1 VPAHPDPCFQN
12 PCGPFSSCRVVKQR
26 PVCECLAGYYG
37 APPQCH
43 PECLTNSD
51 CPKYLACVNEKCVDP
66 CVGTCGRLAQCQVV
80 NHSPL
85 CSCPQGYEG
94 DPHIQCLLIQTTTPR
109 PIIVSTPHPSSPPP
123 EITTHPSPCTP
134 NPCAQSAVC
143 TPQGQYFECACL
155 PGMFGNPYVECRAE
169 CIVDSDC
176 ARNKACERNKCVD
189 PCKGVCG
196 AQAECHVIMHKPVC
210 MCPQH
215 LTGDAYIAC
224 SPIPTSVTSTPASPV
239 AGGPCDPSPC
249 GQLAECHEEDD
260 QPVCECLSGY
270 FGDPNIA
277 CRPTCSADSQCESGH
292 ACVNDRCIDPCPGT
306 CGINA
311 ECRVPNHIPICTC
324 PPGYSGSPYQRC
336 FPHEDVDSS
345 EEREMCDACGPN
357 ADCREVGDRPVCT
370 CRAGFIGAP
379 PNCRPVCVVNRDCS
393 ASMACIR
400 QKCVDPCPG
409 ACGTN
414 AECRVINHSPV
425 CTCIPGYTGEP
436 FARCNRIPPA
446 VVTTPPPSKEPDPC
460 AQGICAANAECRI
473 KGTRAVCTC
482 RPGYFG
488 NPYEQCRPECII
500 NSQCPQYLACVKQQC
515 KDPCPGTCGIDAICE
530 VVNHNP
536 VCTCPRSMT
545 GDPFSRCEPI
555 RGPRDPCNPTPCGP
569 YTNCHVVAD
578 RAVCSCL
585 PDYIGNPDLGC
596 RPECTINS
604 DCPLSKACINTKC
617 VDPCVGVCG
626 SEALCS
632 VVSHNPLCN
641 CPDGY
646 TGDPLHACRPK
657 PVVPKDPC
665 NPTPCGPNA
674 NCAVV
679 DALAKCSCYPGYIG
693 NPYVECRPECT
704 INSDCPKYLACVNQK
719 CRDPCQDGSCG
730 VNALCDVI
738 NHRAMCSCPR
748 AYKGNPYIECLLD
761 TTSRPPPIAEMPH
774 RRPPVPTTSHPTLIP
789 SPPPIIVGCE
799 KNDQCNFDTTCI
811 NRLCTDICTPGLC
824 GKNAEC
830 HTIGHRPICLCPAGT
845 TGNPTQG
852 CLSLVT
858 EKPLTDLPIKG
869 TPHSPEYDPPHP
881 ITGPVTMP
889 LPPLAETHTT
899 RPIQTPTTTPI
910 PPPIVPPIAIACENS
925 DDCTMDNSCINNLC
939 YDVCSL
945 GICGDDAE
953 CKIGSHRPVC
963 SCPPGTTGDPLH
975 ECVSLLAETTISP
988 QPPIAEII
996 PTQPGDPVHPIT
1008 GPTSPSAPPLAEHPS
1023 PRPTPPPVTLP
1034 PPPPP
1039 TPGPLPVG
1047 CESSGE
1053 CPFNNSCV
1061 NKLCFDICHP
1071 GFCGENANCQTVGHR
1086 PTCICPVGTTGNPN
1100 IKCSALAVDTPVPL
1114 PPVVGDR
1121 PPAQEI
1127 IINPVTGPTAPGLPP
1142 LTEEPKHPPTEPPI
1156 TRPPPPVIV
1165 PLPVACENNDDCDMD
1180 NSCLNMMC
1188 YEVCSLGVCGEK
1200 SNCRI
1205 ISHRPVCLCQP
1216 GTTGDPQEGCRAI
1229 LTERPIIV
1237 AERPIADITL
1247 DREQPIQPVVGPS
1260 TPPPL
1265 PLAEAPIPHT
1275 TEPPAPLPPPI
1286 PTAPPNAVGCV
1297 SSDDCPVENSCIN
1310 RLCLDICH
1318 PGFCGEAADCR
1329 TVGHRPS
1336 CVCPPGTTGNP
1347 TERCMALATE
1357 IAVTHSPMAGITVL
1371 PPGEPVIPAS
1381 GPSSPTD
1388 PPLAEPP
1395 TRRPPEPTSPR
1406 PPPLPIIPPLV
1417 IACENNDDCASDN
1430 SCINNLCYDVCS
1442 LGVCGDDAECKIAKH
1457 RPVCN
1462 CPPGT
1467 TGDPLR
1473 ECVSLVAEKP
1483 ISLKPPIAEI
1493 MPTQPGDPVHPITG
1507 PTSPGAPPLAEHSR
1521 PRPPLPPVTLP
1532 PPPPPTPGPLPV
1544 GCESSDD
1551 CPFDN
1556 SCVNKLCFDICH
1568 PGLCGENADC
1578 ETVRHHPTCTCPL
1591 GTTGNP
1597 NVKCSAL
1604 AVDDLVPL
1612 PPPIVGDRPPADEIA
1627 IHPITGPTAPGLPPL
1642 VEEPK
1647 RPPTEPPVTRP
1658 PPPVI
1663 VPLVP
1668 VACENND
1675 DCDMDNSC
1683 LNQLCYDVCS
1693 LGICGEKAECVSIN
1707 HRPVCL
1713 CYPGTTG
1720 DPQEGCRAI
1729 STEKPVITTEHPIA
1743 DITVDREKPIHP
1755 VVGPSTSPPLPLAEA
1770 PIPHTTEPPA
1780 PLPPPIPTA
1789 PPNAVGCV
1797 SSDDCPVEN
1806 SCINRLCLDICHPG
1820 FCGEAADCRTVGHRP
1835 SCVCPPGTTG
1845 NPTER
1850 CMALATEIAVTHSP
1864 MAGITVLPPGEPVIP
1879 ASGPSSPTDPPLAE
1893 PPTRRP
1899 PEPTSPRPPPLPI
1912 IPPLVIACENNDDC
1926 ASDNSC
1932 INNLCYDVCSLGV
1945 CGDDAECKI
1954 AKHRPVCNC
1963 PPGTTGDPLRECVS
1977 LVAEKPI
1984 SLKPPVA
1991 EIMPT
1996 QPGDPVRPITGPTSP
2011 GAPPLVEHSRP
2022 RPTLPP
2028 VTLPPPPPTPGP
2040 LPVGC
2045 ESSDDCPFYN
2055 SCVNKLCF
2063 DICHPG
2069 LCGEN
2074 ADCETVGHRP
2084 TCNCPLGTTGN
2095 PNVKCSALAV
2105 DAPVPLHPPVVGD
2118 RHPIE
2123 QIIIHPITG
2132 PTAPG
2137 LPPLAEK
2144 PKHPTTEP
2152 PLTRPPPPPIVPLV
2166 PVACENNDDCD
2177 MDNSCLNQ
2185 LCYDVCSLG
2194 ICGEDADCKTL
2205 NHRPVCLCPPGTTGN
2220 PQVICSSLVTLPP
2233 ETVGPIPGITS
2244 VPPSEPVLP
2253 IAASTEV
2260 PLPPLVS
2267 MPPVHPAL
2275 PEPPVIPF
2283 VPTPPPLPTGC
2294 SSNDECPFD
2303 NTCVNQL
2310 CFDVCYPGLCGH
2322 NANCQTTE
2330 HRPACVCP
2338 KGTTGNPTIACI
2350 ALVTESSV
2358 EPLPPLVHSTP
2369 HPPEDI
2375 MVPILPPTT
2384 PRPPPLVV
2392 MPTTTPEPLP
2402 PRPPITPILPP
2413 IVIACQ
2419 NNDECPADNSC
2430 LNHICYDVCSLGI
2443 CGENAECQIFNQR
2456 PVCEC
2461 PTGTRGNPTEG
2472 CQAIHMEHTTLAM
2485 PTKDTPSPVVD
2496 VSVIPVAAPD
2506 HTTPLPLFEL
2516 SSPRPSP
2523 PPFVTPP
2530 LPPTAPP
2537 FPVGCQSADEC
2548 PYDNSCVNQLCLDIC
2563 YPGLCGENA
2572 ECQTR
2577 AHKIECKC
2585 PPGTTGNPTLKCSA
2599 LSVLQPTIPQ
2609 PPISGAHTPLS
2620 QQPLQPI
2627 AAPDSTTPSPMAEV
2641 TTTRSPEPFIPVHPP
2656 PPIIPPI
2663 LIACE
2668 NNDNCDIDNSCIN
2681 LLCYPVC
2688 SLGICGEN
2696 AECKSLDHRAVCI
2709 CPSGTTGNPQHH
2721 CQALVTEVPPTLP
2734 PPFKEIHP
2742 QPKEPIMPVAAPTS
2756 PTHPP
2761 LVLTQPPQVTEPP
2774 ASPPAL
2780 PVTDGP
2786 LPIGCTTSG
2795 VCAFDEQCYNRLCV
2809 KVCSVQPCQTDSEC
2823 IAQMHQ
2829 AICTPVVALTEKPQC
2844 LLDEHCFNTQVCT
2857 SGVCREVCLT
2867 TNPCAPMAV
2876 CTAHNHRPICNCP
2889 PGYIGNPFVACR
2901 RPEPPTPPPYQP
2913 PTTPQPECLV
2923 DNDCAYNLACLNQQC
2938 QDPCQSRDVCG
2949 FNAECI
2955 VTVHTPTCMCSPG
2968 YTGNPYVRCRPPTAP
2983 ILTPAP
2989 PSLKPQCTRNEDCP
3003 ADRACYS
3010 GSCQNPCE
3018 VGKPCAPTALCDAIR
3033 HRALCSCPRGMSGDP
3048 HLQCTSIEVSTPQP
3062 ECLEDERCSDTL
3074 ACINEHC
3081 QDPCALYDNCAP
3093 NAECHVIRHRA
3104 VCSCPDG
3111 YIGNPNIQCLVAG
3124 CRSNSECPVLHACIN
3139 RECEDPCKFEK
3150 CGLNAECR
3158 SLNQRAKCYCPESLL
3173 GDPYVR
3179 CERPECTSDPEC
3191 PSWLACISQE
3201 CRDPCNCGPGAQCRV
3216 INHRPLCTCPP
3227 DHQGDPNVQCVPK
3240 PALEPSYKECQ
3251 TDGECPSKMACFD
3264 GRCDDPCQVINP
3276 CGTNA
3281 KCHVI
3286 DTLPFRTM
3294 TCECLPGFTGN
3305 AYVECTLR
3313 PTVEPGCTT
3322 DDECPPTEVCRNRQC
3337 LDPCAVLN
3345 PCAPNAECQV
3355 LNRRTDC
3362 SCPPGRTGNPHVNC
3376 YEIPLEEPECRVD
3389 PDCTNEQACI
3399 KEVCVDPCLV
3409 EEPCG
3414 RQALCRTNQHRPIC
3428 YCPEGW
3434 AGNPRTECFKPDCM
3448 KDDECPTDKMC
3459 VNQHCVDPCLHS
3471 DRACGTNAGCRA
3483 ILHRAQCFC
3492 PPGTQGNPTIACVTV
3507 GCTSNDDCA
3516 DDKACDSLNR
3526 VCIPVCEETTCA
3538 VQAECRAANHAALCL
3553 CPPPLTGN
3561 PFLQCY
3567 QVKEP
3572 VTDAPIEPECRQD
3585 SDCRSQ
3591 HACINALCQNPCVIT
3606 SPCLP
3611 SQECHVVDSVP
3622 LKTIMCQCP
3631 PDYIFV
3637 KEGICVRPEPECR
3650 SDSDC
3655 QNHEAC
3661 REGTCVNVCGGE
3673 PCGLNAVCQGVNHR
3687 HQCQCA
3693 EGYTGDPNIHCKRM
3707 PPLVTLP
3714 EPDCLID
3721 DDCSKDLSCADQRC
3735 VNPCIRENP
3744 CAKNAFCYTRDHRP
3758 VCRCPEG
3765 FIGDPQIECQP
3776 LTVPPEALCLRD
3788 SECPDSLA
3796 CLGGQC
3802 VDPCS
3807 CGENAVCRVI
3817 NHHAVCSCALDYD
3830 GDPYTACFYK
3840 GCTTDDSCPTTYIC
3854 HNSYCIDPCHVNNP
3868 CAINAEC
3875 FAVNREAR
3883 CRCPTG
3889 LDGDPHVKCQTLKCE
3904 IDTDCPKD
3912 RTCQHGQCVDPCI
3925 YTTCAD
3931 SAICTPAEHRGECR
3945 CAPGY
3950 RGDATFRCEP
3960 DVEPICTKDKD
3971 CGTGLACISEHCQS
3985 LCSSKVCGE
3994 NAVCHVVESVP
4005 FKAMVCKCLPGQ
4017 VGDAH
4022 TQCRLIPEKT
4032 GCVRDKDCAMGL
4044 ACVGGVCRDPCNCGV
4059 NALCTVIKHRPICT
4073 CAQGYEGNPHI
4084 ACSATGCTSNSQCPD
4099 DRACYN
4105 GNCVSPCLLDNP
4117 CSPRAECRP
4126 IAHKATCFCAS
4137 GTSGDP
4143 LKECKVIGCSTNRDC
4158 PPDRACLNG
4167 RCLDQCIYNNT
4178 CAPNTECR
4186 SIDHRVE
4193 CRCPVGFEGIPT
4205 VVCREK
4211 TPRDCRSDFDCESE
4225 YGCMEGRCQKPC
4237 QVLKPCQDPTVCT
4250 LVATRPLKTM
4260 TCSCPSHMVTSRQ
4273 GQCVNLELP
4282 ISVGCRA
4289 DSECPGDQACLNTRC
4304 VTPCSCGQHAECYVR
4319 DHRPIC
4325 TCLPGYQ
4332 GNPNI
4337 GCYKA
4342 GCSKD
4347 EECPLDTMCSSGV
4360 CINPCAVKDP
4370 CDISAECYPENHHS
4384 KCRCTS
4390 GLEGDPYV
4398 RCQVIGCRS
4407 NTECPTDKA
4416 CVNRQCVNP
4425 CFYDNLCAPNAECYV
4440 FQHTIGCRCPTDMPY
4455 GDPRFICEEKKVLV
4469 EHPKPECVADLDCP
4483 SKQACINEQCSN
4495 PCHTL
4500 SPCDRTAMCD
4510 VVDSIPV
4517 RTMICVCPE
4526 GFIMTDEGT
4535 CELIALEIPS
4545 GCRAD
4550 SECPTEEACINR
4562 MCRIPCE
4569 CGRNANCEIINH
4581 RSVCTCEVGF
4591 QGNPNIGCF
4600 PIGCQHDSEC
4610 EDTQACYDGVCANP
4624 CLVDDPCPTKSECYA
4639 KEHRAYCR
4647 CPSGFQGDGYTK
4659 CLAIGCRANSEC
4671 PSDRACIN
4679 NICVDPCAYDPC
4691 SSNAEC
4697 VIIDHIARCRC
4708 PPGMTG
4714 DPKVGCLPAIQPVC
4728 ITDGDCPSQHACID
4742 EKCVNPCKVLEP
4754 CHESAECK
4762 VVDTLPVRTM
4772 LCICADGEVTDEGGE
4787 CEVLPPIKA
4796 ACEVDP
4802 DCPSEKACFTGICKD
4817 PCQCGANADCEI
4829 VEHHPVCTCKRGYEG
4844 DPEIRCIEIGCY
4856 GNDDCP
4862 TTHAC
4867 RNGQCAPVCGPNN
4880 EPCGKEAVC
4889 QGVNH
4894 EAVCYC
4900 PPGSRGNPRTQCI
4913 AIGCVSNDAC
4923 PDDRSCINQRCESP
4937 CSLELCK
4944 EPATCHTQDHISDC
4958 PCPPGFNRTIDNGC
4972 EMLVIGC
4979 RSDVE
4984 CPSKTVCINGK
4995 CIDPC
5000 GLDPCGENT
5009 ECRVIDTVPVR
5020 TIACE
5025 CLPGYQGDAAEKCI
5039 PTPVCPLEKGFIL
5052 EDDDC
5057 VCPIDRDFYVDES
5070 GSCVHCP
5077 VELGY
5082 VLTEDGLCICDPEK
5096 GYHPTAQGTCDCPL
5110 PAVKD
5115 KDGYCVV
5122 RPDEPPIIV
5131 GCTTDD
5137 ECPVDKMCNQTVC
5150 VPPCNDLPCAK
5161 YALCI
5166 NANHKAICNCISG
5179 YSGDPYQKDDG
5190 CKPTFARTDFPRPD
5204 MLVNCLADGVQ
5215 VDINVGDPGFN
5226 GVMYVKGYSKN
5237 EECRRVVKP
5246 DVDVGTIDFKVK
5258 FNTCGL
5264 IHENGLAR
5272 FILVLQ
5278 KHPKLVTY
5286 KAQAYHVKCT
5296 YNTGEKTITIGFN
5309 VSMLTTAGTIANTG
5323 PPPTCLMRITDPSG
5337 GTIDKAEIGDLLMLR
5352 IQVEPSNIYGG
5363 FARSCV
5369 ALTAN
5374 TDGTDNEHLVTDE
5387 NGCATDPSIFGE
5399 WEQDDGEGKA
5409 LVALFSAFKFPS
5421 SNSIRFQCNVR
5432 VCFGRCHPVNCNGY
5446 DAFGRRRRRQVEEDA
5461 EVLYRPESVYDGQ
5474 LREIQVSSQAIL
5486 TVESR
5491 SERFTAPE
5499 NPENVG
5505 VEEVCVSKWG
5515 FIIALIITALLAL
5528 VAVAV
5533 AVSCWLMAYRRRPKH
5548 GGPLPHPPEFP
5559 NPLFTTPEPLAEPSP
5574 DYLS

>member
-748 AYKGNPYIECLLD
+748 AYKGNPYIECLL
-761 TTSRPPPIAEMPH
+761 
-774 RRPPVPTTSHPTLIP
+774 V
-789 SPPPIIVGCE
+789 
-799 KNDQCNFDTTCI
+799 
-811 NRLCTDICTPGLC
+811 
-824 GKNAEC
+824 
-830 HTIGHRPICLCPAGT
+830 
-845 TGNPTQG
+845 
-852 CLSLVT
+852 
-858 EKPLTDLPIKG
+858 
-869 TPHSPEYDPPHP
+869 
-881 ITGPVTMP
+881 
-889 LPPLAETHTT
+889 
-899 RPIQTPTTTPI
+899 
-910 PPPIVPPIAIACENS
+910 
-925 DDCTMDNSCINNLC
+925 
-939 YDVCSL
+939 
-945 GICGDDAE
+945 
-953 CKIGSHRPVC
+953 
-963 SCPPGTTGDPLH
+963 
-975 ECVSLLAETTISP
+975 
-988 QPPIAEII
+988 
-996 PTQPGDPVHPIT
+996 
-1008 GPTSPSAPPLAEHPS
+1008 
-1023 PRPTPPPVTLP
+1023 
-1034 PPPPP
+1034 
-1039 TPGPLPVG
+1039 
-1047 CESSGE
+1047 
-1053 CPFNNSCV
+1053 
-1061 NKLCFDICHP
+1061 
-1071 GFCGENANCQTVGHR
+1071 
-1086 PTCICPVGTTGNPN
+1086 
-1100 IKCSALAVDTPVPL
+1100 
-1114 PPVVGDR
+1114 
-1121 PPAQEI
+1121 
-1127 IINPVTGPTAPGLPP
+1127 
-1142 LTEEPKHPPTEPPI
+1142 
-1156 TRPPPPVIV
+1156 
-1165 PLPVACENNDDCDMD
+1165 
-1180 NSCLNMMC
+1180 
-1188 YEVCSLGVCGEK
+1188 
-1200 SNCRI
+1200 
-1205 ISHRPVCLCQP
+1205 
-1216 GTTGDPQEGCRAI
+1216 
-1229 LTERPIIV
+1229 
-1237 AERPIADITL
+1237 
-1247 DREQPIQPVVGPS
+1247 
-1260 TPPPL
+1260 
-1265 PLAEAPIPHT
+1265 
-1275 TEPPAPLPPPI
+1275 
-1286 PTAPPNAVGCV
+1286 
-1297 SSDDCPVENSCIN
+1297 
-1310 RLCLDICH
+1310 
-1318 PGFCGEAADCR
+1318 
-1329 TVGHRPS
+1329 
-1336 CVCPPGTTGNP
+1336 
-1347 TERCMALATE
+1347 
-1357 IAVTHSPMAGITVL
+1357 
-1371 PPGEPVIPAS
+1371 
-1381 GPSSPTD
+1381 
-1388 PPLAEPP
+1388 
-1395 TRRPPEPTSPR
+1395 
-1406 PPPLPIIPPLV
+1406 
-1417 IACENNDDCASDN
+1417 
-1430 SCINNLCYDVCS
+1430 
-1442 LGVCGDDAECKIAKH
+1442 
-1457 RPVCN
+1457 
-1462 CPPGT
+1462 
-1467 TGDPLR
+1467 
-1473 ECVSLVAEKP
+1473 
-1483 ISLKPPIAEI
+1483 
-1493 MPTQPGDPVHPITG
+1493 
-1507 PTSPGAPPLAEHSR
+1507 
-1521 PRPPLPPVTLP
+1521 
-1532 PPPPPTPGPLPV
+1532 
-1544 GCESSDD
+1544 
-1551 CPFDN
+1551 
-1556 SCVNKLCFDICH
+1556 
-1568 PGLCGENADC
+1568 
-1578 ETVRHHPTCTCPL
+1578 
-1591 GTTGNP
+1591 
-1597 NVKCSAL
+1597 
-1604 AVDDLVPL
+1604 
-1612 PPPIVGDRPPADEIA
+1612 
-1627 IHPITGPTAPGLPPL
+1627 
-1642 VEEPK
+1642 
-1647 RPPTEPPVTRP
+1647 
-1658 PPPVI
+1658 
-1663 VPLVP
+1663 
-1668 VACENND
+1668 
-1675 DCDMDNSC
+1675 
-1683 LNQLCYDVCS
+1683 
-1693 LGICGEKAECVSIN
+1693 
-1707 HRPVCL
+1707 
-1713 CYPGTTG
+1713 
-1720 DPQEGCRAI
+1720 
-1729 STEKPVITTEHPIA
+1729 
-1743 DITVDREKPIHP
+1743 
-1755 VVGPSTSPPLPLAEA
+1755 
-1770 PIPHTTEPPA
+1770 
-1780 PLPPPIPTA
+1780 
-1789 PPNAVGCV
+1789 
-1797 SSDDCPVEN
+1797 
-1806 SCINRLCLDICHPG
+1806 
-1820 FCGEAADCRTVGHRP
+1820 
-1835 SCVCPPGTTG
+1835 
-1845 NPTER
+1845 
-1850 CMALATEIAVTHSP
+1850 
-1864 MAGITVLPPGEPVIP
+1864 
-1879 ASGPSSPTDPPLAE
+1879 
-1893 PPTRRP
+1893 
-1899 PEPTSPRPPPLPI
+1899 
-1912 IPPLVIACENNDDC
+1912 
-1926 ASDNSC
+1926 
-1932 INNLCYDVCSLGV
+1932 
-1945 CGDDAECKI
+1945 
-1954 AKHRPVCNC
+1954 
-1963 PPGTTGDPLRECVS
+1963 
-1977 LVAEKPI
+1977 
-1984 SLKPPVA
+1984 
-1991 EIMPT
+1991 
-1996 QPGDPVRPITGPTSP
+1996 
-2011 GAPPLVEHSRP
+2011 
-2022 RPTLPP
+2022 
-2028 VTLPPPPPTPGP
+2028 
-2040 LPVGC
+2040 
-2045 ESSDDCPFYN
+2045 
-2055 SCVNKLCF
+2055 
-2063 DICHPG
+2063 
-2069 LCGEN
+2069 
-2074 ADCETVGHRP
+2074 
-2084 TCNCPLGTTGN
+2084 
-2095 PNVKCSALAV
+2095 
-2105 DAPVPLHPPVVGD
+2105 
-2118 RHPIE
+2118 
-2123 QIIIHPITG
+2123 
-2132 PTAPG
+2132 
-2137 LPPLAEK
+2137 
-2144 PKHPTTEP
+2144 
-2152 PLTRPPPPPIVPLV
+2152 
-2166 PVACENNDDCD
+2166 
-2177 MDNSCLNQ
+2177 
-2185 LCYDVCSLG
+2185 
-2194 ICGEDADCKTL
+2194 
-2205 NHRPVCLCPPGTTGN
+2205 
-2220 PQVICSSLVTLPP
+2220 
-2233 ETVGPIPGITS
+2233 
-2244 VPPSEPVLP
+2244 
-2253 IAASTEV
+2253 
-2260 PLPPLVS
+2260 
-2267 MPPVHPAL
+2267 
-2275 PEPPVIPF
+2275 
-2283 VPTPPPLPTGC
+2283 
-2294 SSNDECPFD
+2294 
-2303 NTCVNQL
+2303 
-2310 CFDVCYPGLCGH
+2310 
-2322 NANCQTTE
+2322 
-2330 HRPACVCP
+2330 
-2338 KGTTGNPTIACI
+2338 
-2350 ALVTESSV
+2350 
-2358 EPLPPLVHSTP
+2358 
-2369 HPPEDI
+2369 
-2375 MVPILPPTT
+2375 
-2384 PRPPPLVV
+2384 
-2392 MPTTTPEPLP
+2392 
-2402 PRPPITPILPP
+2402 
-2413 IVIACQ
+2413 
-2419 NNDECPADNSC
+2419 
-2430 LNHICYDVCSLGI
+2430 
-2443 CGENAECQIFNQR
+2443 
-2456 PVCEC
+2456 
-2461 PTGTRGNPTEG
+2461 
-2472 CQAIHMEHTTLAM
+2472 
-2485 PTKDTPSPVVD
+2485 
-2496 VSVIPVAAPD
+2496 
-2506 HTTPLPLFEL
+2506 
-2516 SSPRPSP
+2516 
-2523 PPFVTPP
+2523 
-2530 LPPTAPP
+2530 
-2537 FPVGCQSADEC
+2537 
-2548 PYDNSCVNQLCLDIC
+2548 
-2563 YPGLCGENA
+2563 
-2572 ECQTR
+2572 
-2577 AHKIECKC
+2577 
-2585 PPGTTGNPTLKCSA
+2585 
-2599 LSVLQPTIPQ
+2599 
-2609 PPISGAHTPLS
+2609 
-2620 QQPLQPI
+2620 
-2627 AAPDSTTPSPMAEV
+2627 
-2641 TTTRSPEPFIPVHPP
+2641 
-2656 PPIIPPI
+2656 
-2663 LIACE
+2663 
-2668 NNDNCDIDNSCIN
+2668 
-2681 LLCYPVC
+2681 
-2688 SLGICGEN
+2688 
-2696 AECKSLDHRAVCI
+2696 
-2709 CPSGTTGNPQHH
+2709 
-2721 CQALVTEVPPTLP
+2721 
-2734 PPFKEIHP
+2734 
-2742 QPKEPIMPVAAPTS
+2742 
-2756 PTHPP
+2756 
-2761 LVLTQPPQVTEPP
+2761 
-2774 ASPPAL
+2774 
-2780 PVTDGP
+2780 
-2786 LPIGCTTSG
+2786 
-2795 VCAFDEQCYNRLCV
+2795 
-2809 KVCSVQPCQTDSEC
+2809 
-2823 IAQMHQ
+2823 
-2829 AICTPVVALTEKPQC
+2829 
-2844 LLDEHCFNTQVCT
+2844 
-2857 SGVCREVCLT
+2857 
-2867 TNPCAPMAV
+2867 
-2876 CTAHNHRPICNCP
+2876 
-2889 PGYIGNPFVACR
+2889 
-2901 RPEPPTPPPYQP
+2901 
-2913 PTTPQPECLV
+2913 
-2923 DNDCAYNLACLNQQC
+2923 
-2938 QDPCQSRDVCG
+2938 
-2949 FNAECI
+2949 
-2955 VTVHTPTCMCSPG
+2955 
-2968 YTGNPYVRCRPPTAP
+2968 
-2983 ILTPAP
+2983 
-2989 PSLKPQCTRNEDCP
+2989 
-3003 ADRACYS
+3003 
-3010 GSCQNPCE
+3010 
-3018 VGKPCAPTALCDAIR
+3018 
-3033 HRALCSCPRGMSGDP
+3033 
-3048 HLQCTSIEVSTPQP
+3048 EVSTPQP